1 MRGNRKTGKVSGM
14 KKTAT
19 TASLTENY
27 LFRRLYRK
35 GTSGATP
42 NIAVYYQKNRLG
54 YNRLGVTVSKKV
66 GNAVQRNRAR
76 RVIVEAYRQAE
87 VLLPVGLDIVV
98 VARQRA
104 AGVKMQEIQRNLLRI
119 LAPKNK
125 ADPSPR
131 PTQPDEV

>member
-1 MRGNRKTGKVSGM
+1 MRKS
-14 KKTAT
+14 AT

-42 NIAVYYQKNRLG
+42 HMAVYYQKNRLG

-76 RVIVEAYRQAE
+76 RVIVEAYRLAE
-87 VLLPVGLDIVV
+87 AALPVGLDIVV
-98 VARQRA
+98 VARQKA
-104 AGVKMQEIQRNLLRI
+104 TQAKMQAIHKDLLRV
-119 LAPKNK
+119 LTPKKPKPQPAPPTK
-125 ADPSPR
+125 AASDSP
-131 PTQPDEV
+131 PPQPRKT